1 MALNDT
7 FTIQEINLDNKSFSC
22 DINPKELETYYSNEL
37 EHKCSKGVSL
47 MALNDTFTIQ
57 EINLDKKDLSLDNKL
72 KKIEAYWNNE
82 CTKHPSN
89 NHCKIFCD

>member
-1 MALNDT
+1 
-7 FTIQEINLDNKSFSC
+7 
-22 DINPKELETYYSNEL
+22 
-37 EHKCSKGVSL
+37 

-72 KKIEAYWNNE
+72 KKIEAYRNNE
-82 CTKHPSN
+82 CTEHPSN

>member
-7 FTIQEINLDNKSFSC
+7 FTIQEINFDN
-22 DINPKELETYYSNEL
+22 
-37 EHKCSKGVSL
+37 
-47 MALNDTFTIQ
+47 
-57 EINLDKKDLSLDNKL
+57 KDLSFDIKQ

-82 CTKHPSN
+82 CTEHPSN